1 MKTLKKIAL
10 PMRYYDNLLKNVNKL
25 LAGLIQKEKVIAFC
39 ISNHLLSFL
48 FNKVYFF
55 PDTLQSQFLLN
66 TRLGMNTI
74 CLPFH
79 NL

>member
-1 MKTLKKIAL
+1 
-10 PMRYYDNLLKNVNKL
+10 MRYYDYLLKNVNKL

-66 TRLGMNTI
+66 TSRYEYHLTSI
-74 CLPFH
+74 PPSIILSF
-79 NL
+79 NLL